1 MKQGESRKDRLL
13 TDPNVKRWYDNI
25 ARGSASSADEWLR
38 RLGYIQDRFKLT
50 PQKLAKMTEKAAADF
65 LLDVVSALEKEDKR
79 SEYISNYVKSLKSW
93 WRHCG
98 KKIDTKVNLRRD
110 SDEGKY
116 AEEVPPTDDE
126 LRRILDMADARAK
139 IAVTTIAFGGTRL
152 EALGSFLGD
161 DGLEL
166 RDLPDLTLSNG
177 KITFE
182 KVPTLVRVR
191 SSISKAGH
199 AYLTFLCQQACDYLV
214 SYLQWRIQNG
224 EQLGPHSPVFT
235 ATPQQPKYLGKHVRT
250 INVGD
255 SIRKAIREAGYSWR
269 PYVLRRY
276 FESRMQMAE
285 ADHLVI
291 QSWINFWSG
300 WKGDISSVYTTRKA
314 LPEDLIEK
322 MRDAYAKAADK
333 YLVTSKRES
342 VSQDMMVATFNRQ
355 FLTMAGYS
363 EKEIAQFGDLSKLS
377 AQDVQDLIQKKSMKA
392 LGLNGNGH
400 QKIVPI
406 GEVKNWILE
415 GWEFVQQLPSGEAVV
430 KLPQDD

>member
-1 MKQGESRKDRLL
+1 MTEVQSRKDRLL
-13 TDPNVKRWYDNI
+13 SDPNVKRWYENI
-25 ARGSASSADEWLR
+25 GRGSASSADEWLR

-50 PQKLAKMTEKAAADF
+50 PKRLAKMSEKAAWDF
-65 LLDVVSALEKEDKR
+65 VLDVVSSLEKEGKR
-79 SEYISNYVKSLKSW
+79 SEYIANYVKALKSW
-93 WRHCG
+93 WRYCG
-98 KKIDTKVNLRRD
+98 KKVDKKVNLRKD
-110 SDEGKY
+110 SYEGKY
-116 AEEVPPTDDE
+116 SEEVPPTNDE

-139 IAVTTIAFGGTRL
+139 VAISTIAFGGTRL
-152 EALGSFLGD
+152 EALGSFRGD

-166 RDLPDLTLSNG
+166 RDFPELTLSKG
-177 KITFE
+177 KISLG

-214 SYLQWRIQNG
+214 SYLEWRVQNG
-224 EQLGPHSPVFT
+224 EQLGLHSPVFT

-255 SIRKAIREAGYSWR
+255 SIRKAIREAGYMWR

-276 FESRMQMAE
+276 FESRMQNAE
-285 ADHLVI
+285 QDRVVI
-291 QSWINFWSG
+291 HSWIGFWSG

-314 LPEDLIEK
+314 LPQDHIEK

-342 VSQDMMVATFNRQ
+342 VSQDLMVATFNRQ
-355 FLTMAGYS
+355 FLTMAGYGEEEI
-363 EKEIAQFGDLSKLS
+363 EKMGDLSQLVP
-377 AQDVQDLIQKKSMKA
+377 QQIQEMIQKKSMQS

-400 QKIVPI
+400 QKVVPI
-406 GEVKNWILE
+406 GDVKNWILE
-415 GWEFVQQLPSGEAVV
+415 GWEFVQQLPDGEAVV
-430 KLPQDD
+430 KLPQE